1 MNSGP
6 ATQIISTLG
15 PSLANQQTLRSVIR
29 AGSLIFRQNIFYEST
44 EEIALRA
51 DALREA
57 GRAEGCPVEL
67 MMDFSGGRPRMGDFE
82 KPVNLRP
89 GETLAFARVDSH
101 SPAGSES
108 TIPLR
113 IDQET
118 WEAINE
124 GERVIIADGRIL
136 LRILSREPGLIRC
149 RIDRAAAPLRPF
161 RGVNLPDT
169 ATAFPPLTPEE
180 IARLE
185 ELARVGFDYFSLSFA
200 SKAEH
205 LHQIRSLLESLCPE
219 KSIRILA
226 KIEDRRGIA
235 NLDQLIEASDGI
247 LVGRGDLAVQTSFA
261 ELPELQEEILL
272 RCRRKKAW
280 VAVATQ
286 FMETMMRSPIP
297 NRAEVMDV
305 ALAVRQGASAIL
317 LSGETARGRYPV
329 ETVAMVQEVA
339 QRAAERERTAPRDR
353 GLRQD

>member
-1 MNSGP
+1 MERVNP
-6 ATQIISTLG
+6 HRTIQIISTLG
-15 PSLANQQTLRSVIR
+15 PSLAAEQTLRAVIR
-29 AGSLIFRQNIFYEST
+29 AGSRIFRQNIFFETT
-44 EEIALRA
+44 EEIDQRA
-51 DALREA
+51 RAMREA
-57 GRAEGCPVEL
+57 ARKEGADVEL
-67 MMDFSGGRPRMGDFE
+67 MMDFSGGRPRLGSFE

-89 GETLAFARVDSH
+89 GETLAFARVDGH
-101 SPAGSES
+101 SPAGSEP
-108 TIPLR
+108 TVPLR

-180 IARLE
+180 IARLG
-185 ELARVGFDYFSLSFA
+185 ELAKVGFDYFSLSFA

-205 LHQIRSLLESLCPE
+205 LHQIRSLLDSIHPE
-219 KSIRILA
+219 KPIRILA
-226 KIEDRRGIA
+226 KIEDRRGLE

-261 ELPELQEEILL
+261 ELPELQELILT
-272 RCRRKKAW
+272 RCREKNAW
-280 VAVATQ
+280 AVVATQ

-305 ALAVRQGASAIL
+305 AQAVRQGASAIL
-317 LSGETARGRYPV
+317 LSGETARGRYPA
-329 ETVAMVQEVA
+329 ETVEMVREVA
-339 QRAAERERTAPRDR
+339 QRAAERE
-353 GLRQD
+353 